1 MVLWVHMSIFF
12 AHLLA
17 GVQEVRTKLALAK
30 AARSWGV
37 NPGSRSTLVDWAY
50 LGDHWGSSGVD
61 AFLRSLLWEVT
72 VIWRRSHHAHMMC
85 HCLIVMIVSHNLL
98 RVKACENS
106 IPVFTPKLRPLVL
119 CSSLQRSHVYWPI
132 PKTATIGAG
141 VPMFLKMCMA
151 ECDRSPFWEG
161 SKLKRQDLI
170 KLVLCRSTGL
180 EPSVFSCWL
189 NSTFCWLNFHCMIE
203 TYRNPILDGK
213 QSQYHSDWQKWLTF
227 ANFQSL
233 PALSIF
239 TNLVFH
245 GFPLV
250 GFHP

>member
-1 MVLWVHMSIFF
+1 MRRLEFLDATVRVKNELSFWPFLQWTSGLGTYHGSTIDIHRYFMVLWVHMSIFF

-61 AFLRSLLWEVT
+61 AFLCSLLWEVT

-119 CSSLQRSHVYWPI
+119 CSSLQCHVYWPI
-132 PKTATIGAG
+132 RQPR
-141 VPMFLKMCMA
+141 LE
-151 ECDRSPFWEG
+151 ECPCF
-161 SKLKRQDLI
+161 SK
-170 KLVLCRSTGL
+170 CA
-180 EPSVFSCWL
+180 WL
-189 NSTFCWLNFHCMIE
+189 NVIE
-203 TYRNPILDGK
+203 AHFGRVQN
-213 QSQYHSDWQKWLTF
+213 
-227 ANFQSL
+227 
-233 PALSIF
+233 
-239 TNLVFH
+239 
-245 GFPLV
+245 
-250 GFHP
+250 